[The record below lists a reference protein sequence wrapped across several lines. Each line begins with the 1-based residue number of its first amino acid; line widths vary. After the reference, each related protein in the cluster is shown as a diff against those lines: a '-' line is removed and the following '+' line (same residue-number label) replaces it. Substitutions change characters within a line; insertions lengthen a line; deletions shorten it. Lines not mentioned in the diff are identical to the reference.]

1 MVSIKDVARRAGVAI
16 STVSKVLNSYP
27 NVSEETKVKVNK
39 AVEELNF
46 VPNSVAA
53 ALSSK
58 QSGRV
63 ALLMHLNQKTQAI
76 DEINMQYIQG
86 AIHKAM
92 ELNLDVITLFFS
104 MFKSK
109 TAEEITRYLQ
119 SQSIC
124 GLIIYGM
131 SRENQVLHEL
141 VAGQNF
147 KCVVV
152 DAPFVNENTSSVGIN
167 QLRAQYDVAKKT
179 IVDNNGKRILYIMGK
194 KDGFATGDRLLGME
208 ELTNELELVM
218 TVKDG
223 EFSELQARNITMKY
237 GEKYDVIV
245 CASDLM
251 AIGAMKALTEM
262 DIFRPVC
269 GFDGIVLMG
278 YVGMQM
284 NTVHQDFAG
293 ISAAAME
300 ELRSVVESIGDSDYR
315 AVCWKLMDRYGERFA
330 SIPAG
335 KSMHHSFVGGLLMHT
350 LYMVRTADYLAK
362 LYEPVIDR
370 SLLLA
375 GTLLHDFAKCDEFVT
390 SSLGLVTEYSVRGQL
405 LGHLVMGA
413 QAAAEAA
420 GELGVPE
427 EKSTLLQHML
437 LSHHGEPEFGAAVR
451 PMCAESELL
460 SMIDLID
467 SRMEIYQESLED
479 VPAGQFSKRVF
490 ALDKKIYRH
499 S

>member
-1 MVSIKDVARRAGVAI
+1 MVSIKDVARAAGVAI
-16 STVSKVLNSYP
+16 STVSKVLNGYP
-27 NVSEETKVKVNK
+27 NVSEETKVKVNR

-104 MFKSK
+104 MFKNK
-109 TAEEITRYLQ
+109 TVEEITRYLQ

-131 SRENQVLHEL
+131 GRENHVLHEL

-147 KCVVV
+147 KCVVI
-152 DAPFVNENTSSVGIN
+152 DAPFVNESTSSVGIN
-167 QLRAQYDVAKKT
+167 QLKAQYDVARKT
-179 IVDNNGKRILYIMGK
+179 IEDNNGRRILYITGK
-194 KDGFATGDRLLGME
+194 KDGFATEDRLSGMK
-208 ELTNELELVM
+208 ELVDELKLVM
-218 TVKDG
+218 TVKNG

-269 GFDGIVLMG
+269 GFDGIILMG
-278 YVGMQM
+278 YVGKQM

-300 ELRSVVESIGDSDYR
+300 ELQL
-315 AVCWKLMDRYGERFA
+315 LMDGKTGERID
-330 SIPAG
+330 IP
-335 KSMHHSFVGGLLMHT
+335 H
-350 LYMVRTADYLAK
+350 YL
-362 LYEPVIDR
+362 DR
-370 SLLLA
+370 I
-375 GTLLHDFAKCDEFVT
+375 K
-390 SSLGLVTEYSVRGQL
+390 Y
-405 LGHLVMGA
+405 
-413 QAAAEAA
+413 
-420 GELGVPE
+420 
-427 EKSTLLQHML
+427 
-437 LSHHGEPEFGAAVR
+437 
-451 PMCAESELL
+451 
-460 SMIDLID
+460 
-467 SRMEIYQESLED
+467 
-479 VPAGQFSKRVF
+479 
-490 ALDKKIYRH
+490 LDIIC
-499 S
+499 